1 MPRWLGERPIS
12 QNSSIKVGE
21 KLFTLQSS
29 VHLLSDKSAGF
40 SYRSNGKWIHCNN
53 QVLSC
58 ECWPKGAKNL
68 YLAFYEQSSLFDPE
82 GLHSKTTAKGTS
94 TSKRK
99 LPQAGKHDKGSCS
112 KTISNVVHND
122 DWGGIP
128 SVEVPLVLQT
138 EWTDYRYF
146 PIDEKWQ
153 RQACR
158 LLNLRFVRP
167 FENQIIIMSISTT
180 TSQKLWYVKHVCND

>member
-1 MPRWLGERPIS
+1 M
-12 QNSSIKVGE
+12 
-21 KLFTLQSS
+21 QSS

-40 SYRSNGKWIHCNN
+40 SYISIVRSNGKWIHCNN
-53 QVLSC
+53 QVLSR

-68 YLAFYEQSSLFDPE
+68 YLAFYEQSSLRGTKQQKFDPE

-112 KTISNVVHND
+112 KNICASSNVVHNE
-122 DWGGIP
+122 DWGGIT

-146 PIDEKWQ
+146 PS
-153 RQACR
+153 
-158 LLNLRFVRP
+158 L
-167 FENQIIIMSISTT
+167 
-180 TSQKLWYVKHVCND
+180 